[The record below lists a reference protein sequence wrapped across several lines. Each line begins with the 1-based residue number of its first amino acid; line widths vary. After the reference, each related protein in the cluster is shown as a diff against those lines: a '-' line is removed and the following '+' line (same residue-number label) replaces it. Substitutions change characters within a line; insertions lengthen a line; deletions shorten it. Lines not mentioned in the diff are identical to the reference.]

1 MDRYQLWFLL
11 VQLMFNLYS
20 PDARVERIDEVLLD
34 AAEDPDL
41 GIDYFALLLRVTD
54 QLLKR

>member
-20 PDARVERIDEVLLD
+20 GDLRAERIDEVLLD

-41 GIDYFALLLRVTD
+41 DVDYFALLLRSSD
-54 QLLKR
+54 RLLGR

>member
-11 VQLMFNLYS
+11 VQLLFNLY
-20 PDARVERIDEVLLD
+20 PRDLCVDRIDEVLLD

-41 GIDYFALLLRVTD
+41 ELEYYALLLASTD
-54 QLLKR
+54 HLLKR